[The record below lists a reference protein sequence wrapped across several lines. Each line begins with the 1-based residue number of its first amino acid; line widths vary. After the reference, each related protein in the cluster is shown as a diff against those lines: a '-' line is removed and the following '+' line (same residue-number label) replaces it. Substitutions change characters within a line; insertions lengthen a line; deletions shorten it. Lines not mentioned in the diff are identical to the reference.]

1 MDRDEVIEAIMVML
15 ESYDDDYLNHILDSI
30 TATLH

>member
-1 MDRDEVIEAIMVML
+1 MDRDEVIEAIMVMM
-15 ESYDDDYLNHILDSI
+15 ESYDDDYVTQILDQR

>member
-1 MDRDEVIEAIMVML
+1 MDRDEVIEAIMVMM
-15 ESYDDDYLNHILDSI
+15 ESYDDDYLNQILDQI

>member
-1 MDRDEVIEAIMVML
+1 MDRDEVIEAIMVMM
-15 ESYDDDYLNHILDSI
+15 ESYDDAYLNQILDQI